1 MGSGGPLSWSALD
14 HIELTYHDVTV
25 FAIPEFKS
33 LEVLE
38 KNIFALI
45 LLSINPKTN
54 PNPDPNYKEKNLE
67 KKTFTQKYKI
77 VIAGIRAPKYSV
89 EELYLNHQ
97 DTAQERR
104 NCV

>member
-1 MGSGGPLSWSALD
+1 MTNKSRSALD

-25 FAIPEFKS
+25 FAIPEFQS

-45 LLSINPKTN
+45 LLSINPKTSPN

-67 KKTFTQKYKI
+67 KKTLTQKCKI
-77 VIAGIRAPKYSV
+77 VIAGIRTSNYGVKG
-89 EELYLNHQ
+89 LYLNH
-97 DTAQERR
+97 
-104 NCV
+104 

>member
-1 MGSGGPLSWSALD
+1 MSALD
-14 HIELTYHDVTV
+14 HVELTYHDVTV

-54 PNPDPNYKEKNLE
+54 PNHNPDPNPNCKEKNLE
-67 KKTFTQKYKI
+67 KKTLTQKYKI
-77 VIAGIRAPKYSV
+77 VTAGIQTPNYG
-89 EELYLNHQ
+89 EEDLYLNH
-97 DTAQERR
+97 
-104 NCV
+104 

>member
-1 MGSGGPLSWSALD
+1 M
-14 HIELTYHDVTV
+14 
-25 FAIPEFKS
+25 
-33 LEVLE
+33 LE

-45 LLSINPKTN
+45 LLSINPKTNPNPN

-77 VIAGIRAPKYSV
+77 VIAGIRTPNYGVK
-89 EELYLNHQ
+89 ELHLNHQ

-104 NCV
+104 TWN